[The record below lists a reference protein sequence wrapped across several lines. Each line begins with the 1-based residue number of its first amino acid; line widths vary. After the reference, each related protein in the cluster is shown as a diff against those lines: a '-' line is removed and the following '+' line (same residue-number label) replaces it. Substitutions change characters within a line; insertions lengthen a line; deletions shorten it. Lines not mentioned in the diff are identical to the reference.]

1 MNLESNTYYLSS
13 SNEKIDNSF
22 TLIRL
27 AIYPCCEVRNC
38 YDLNFQSKML
48 FLKRLLWQLRDLH
61 KYNVFLNFE
70 SNHVNYIVI
79 AWNFDKILLKNQWRE
94 KFRSYFWSTYFRN
107 IPPFLNVDTNFSV
120 LSMFWYKCTFVEL
133 ATEKGDEC
141 LAYSWNSACFGRMEW
156 AWVWYRRCR
165 YDLQHWQSLG
175 SNDSSW
181 ISASKSHLF
190 QNQILMVPQE
200 V

>member
-70 SNHVNYIVI
+70 SNHVNYIMI

-94 KFRSYFWSTYFRN
+94 KFSETTLHHCMLRYFHLLLIDLFSWHPSISKRRYE
-107 IPPFLNVDTNFSV
+107 FLSIKYV
-120 LSMFWYKCTFVEL
+120 LV
-133 ATEKGDEC
+133 
-141 LAYSWNSACFGRMEW
+141 
-156 AWVWYRRCR
+156 
-165 YDLQHWQSLG
+165 
-175 SNDSSW
+175 
-181 ISASKSHLF
+181 
-190 QNQILMVPQE
+190 
-200 V
+200 